1 MIREIVY
8 FLRHGP
14 SVSRKQA
21 VMGRVEFQ
29 QWLVEEVDK
38 DGLAEFRSLLVE
50 GLSGDVV
57 EVGAGSGAMFRFYG
71 DNVRVTAIEPD
82 DECRAAAEL
91 TANDAHA
98 TIRVV
103 PGVGESLPFEDAS
116 VDAVV
121 GSVVLCSV
129 QSVQQTLMEFKRV
142 LKPKGKLRLM
152 EHVRSDHWLAGP
164 FMDLLNPMWLRIN
177 KVGCN
182 WNRRSLEAVRDAGFT
197 IASTTPFKLYSP
209 ATPTA
214 WPYRLIKAVR

>member
-50 GLSGDVV
+50 GLSGNVV

-82 DECRAAAEL
+82 DEFRAAAEL
-91 TANDAHA
+91 AANDAHA
-98 TIRVV
+98 TIKVV

-129 QSVQQTLMEFKRV
+129 QSVQQTLSEFKRV
-142 LKPKGKLRLM
+142 LKLKGNLRLM
-152 EHVRSDHWLAGP
+152 EHVRSEHWPAG
-164 FMDLLNPMWLRIN
+164 FLMDLFNPMWLRIN

-182 WNRRSLEAVRDAGFT
+182 WNRRSVEAVRDAGFKIT
-197 IASTTPFKLYSP
+197 SIEDYKLFSP
-209 ATPTA
+209 ASPA
-214 WPYRLIKAVR
+214 AFPLRLIKAER